1 MLKDWK
7 TITDVHLPLPIII
20 MEENNEKDPIIEK
33 NMREQNAKLDE

>member
-20 MEENNEKDPIIEK
+20 MEENSENDPII
-33 NMREQNAKLDE
+33 